1 MLKCMQLHASHVNE
15 REFKTSM
22 LNLEEVKKKRSAG
35 QLREKEVCHASSE
48 NYSYT
53 ESVRF
58 VGFEQKTNE
67 DR

>member
-22 LNLEEVKKKRSAG
+22 LNLEEVNKRSAG
-35 QLREKEVCHASSE
+35 QLREKEVYHASSE
-48 NYSYT
+48 NYCHK

-58 VGFEQKTNE
+58 VGFEQKMNE